1 MSEGARRVT
10 PSFGTTNPP
19 YLLHNVP
26 LQCSRHNKLAH
37 ILKHEICARARAI
50 GKQML
55 IHSTGREPVTTD
67 LVRRCE
73 LLICEMAVKPA
84 RWRATCSQ
92 DREQTR
98 DKKHTRSQ
106 AGRVEVRK
114 HRRPRVYTTPART
127 GRGVCTAARD
137 DPVRTGQSQALPGAK
152 A

>member
-1 MSEGARRVT
+1 VSEGARRVT
-10 PSFGTTNPP
+10 PSLRTPNPP
-19 YLLHNVP
+19 CLLHRRATA
-26 LQCSRHNKLAH
+26 CSWHSNLVHTSFHKS
-37 ILKHEICARARAI
+37 CARTRAI

-55 IHSTGREPVTTD
+55 IHSTGRKPVTTD

-84 RWRATCSQ
+84 RWRATYSQ

-114 HRRPRVYTTPART
+114 HRRPRAYTTPAGT
-127 GRGVCTAARD
+127 GRGVCMAARD
-137 DPVRTGQSQALPGAK
+137 DPGRTGQSRALPGAK